1 MEINKKKFPTENC
14 GEEIITAVMGLNT
27 VVFQCGLRT
36 LDFSFFFTDL
46 GQVLRIMGFTWFFKR
61 TGSINFQPGTD

>member
-1 MEINKKKFPTENC
+1 MEINKKKFPTESC

-46 GQVLRIMGFTWFFKR
+46 
-61 TGSINFQPGTD
+61 D